1 MTVLRFTDG
10 QVSVDVSVDG
20 AGAVTGSRL
29 HDAYL
34 EDIRRLTLGLVQAK
48 GGSLY
53 IGPLELL
60 RFGRPKVTRNAV
72 EWPIEGGIAARRAG
86 GRFRIESVEGCL
98 VASVE
103 GYRPLLPLPLYAVTQ
118 LPVHRVITRL
128 YLLRVRGREPAPGVP
143 SEQRDRQRAA
153 AVDLAFCATLAGLT
167 GRRRKLHVLLGVAAA
182 YHVACW
188 SISGRTLGGVVVRQR
203 VVAVDGSKPT
213 VGQSVVRLLA
223 SPIAW
228 ALGRPFHDEV
238 AGTDVITDSP

>member
-10 QVSVDVSVDG
+10 QVSVDVSV
-20 AGAVTGSRL
+20 AGARAVPGRRL

-34 EDIRRLTLGLVQAK
+34 DDIGRLTLGVVHARS
-48 GGSLY
+48 GSLY

-60 RFGRPKVTRNAV
+60 RFGQPKVTRNAV
-72 EWPIEGGIAARRAG
+72 EWPIEGGIAARRGA
-86 GRFRIESVEGCL
+86 GRFRIESAQGRL

-103 GYRPLLPLPLYAVTQ
+103 GYRPLLPLPLYAITQ
-118 LPVHRVITRL
+118 LPVHRMITRL
-128 YLLRVRGREPAPGVP
+128 YLLRVRGREPAPGVRA
-143 SEQRDRQRAA
+143 EQPDRMRAA

-188 SISGRTLGGVVVRQR
+188 SISGRTLGGVVVRER
-203 VVAVDGSKPT
+203 VVAVDGSTPSL
-213 VGQSVVRLLA
+213 GQAVIRLLA

-228 ALGRPFHDEV
+228 ALQRPVHDEV
-238 AGTDVITDSP
+238 AGTDVIVEEG